1 MRVARKKEINY
12 EKYLENWPYEYYQI
26 MDARKRR
33 KVLELSIEQGLDPE
47 GDALRM
53 EIWNRRYPNADL
65 NAKKGTT
72 VTDDFLAAW
81 MHLDFVNE
89 KLGSWFMGKKLLKD
103 TKKYLEKLGL
113 AEYEARGEIA
123 KEAIHNELYH
133 LTCFYIKLC
142 I

>member
-72 VTDDFLAAW
+72 VTADFLAAG
-81 MHLDFVNE
+81 MHLDFVND
-89 KLGSWFMGKKLLKD
+89 KLG
-103 TKKYLEKLGL
+103 
-113 AEYEARGEIA
+113 
-123 KEAIHNELYH
+123 
-133 LTCFYIKLC
+133 
-142 I
+142 